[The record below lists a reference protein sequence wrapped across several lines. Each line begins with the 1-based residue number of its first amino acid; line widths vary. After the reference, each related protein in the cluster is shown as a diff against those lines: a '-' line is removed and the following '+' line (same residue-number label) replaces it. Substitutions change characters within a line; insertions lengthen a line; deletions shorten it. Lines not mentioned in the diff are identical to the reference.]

1 MSNFVTT
8 NIRIPEE
15 DYLALKDE
23 AARTR
28 TSLSGVIRKK
38 IMFQKKKRSENE
50 IKKIY
55 QMRRKIA
62 ENLNKKIK
70 DFDIVKALREM
81 RYEGKW

>member
-1 MSNFVTT
+1 MSNFITT

-15 DYLALKDE
+15 DYLALKNE

-38 IMFQKKKRSENE
+38 IMIQKQKRSESE

-70 DFDIVKALREM
+70 DFDIVKALREI
-81 RYEGKW
+81 RYAGKW